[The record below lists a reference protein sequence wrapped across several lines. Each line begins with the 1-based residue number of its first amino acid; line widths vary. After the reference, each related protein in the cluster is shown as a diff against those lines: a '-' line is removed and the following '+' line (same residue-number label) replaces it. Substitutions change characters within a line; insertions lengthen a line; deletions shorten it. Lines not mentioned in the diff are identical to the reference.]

1 MTLTSAGLTVPRLD
15 EIRTSLRAALRTSLG
30 PSVQLGQTRV
40 LGRIVDVF
48 AVPLADLYGLLASL
62 YDAFDPDAAAGA
74 ALDNVAAMVGVARI
88 DADYSL
94 GEITATGTNGTVI
107 PSGSIVRITNGARF
121 VTTASATISGGT
133 ATIPIRAED
142 TGPVEAAEDAI
153 TEIVT
158 AVSGWSGISA
168 STEISSAEGNLGRN
182 VETDEELRVRREQS
196 LAIVGAGVDQ
206 AIRARLL
213 QVPGVDAAVVLSNR
227 TKVTDVNGIPANSFR
242 AVIYPAPA
250 DNDPV
255 WQAIWDTMPSGILA
269 DGTTAGTA
277 IDSQG
282 NSQPVAFSVAT
293 EQEIHID
300 VLITSDPDEWP
311 DDGEDQARAAVLAA
325 LAGLSIGDDVRLFKI
340 TAAVSSI
347 PGIVS
352 VTPRAK
358 VGSAPGI
365 GDTANISISLTQ
377 VATFDDANIDIT
389 VS

>member
-1 MTLTSAGLTVPRLD
+1 MRVTRAQAAAWTGKKQKAPGP
-15 EIRTSLRAALRTSLG
+15 LRQRR
-30 PSVQLGQTRV
+30 GQPNKEEADF
-40 LGRIVDVF
+40 GRILSTWPGVKRFVF
-48 AVPLADLYGLLASL
+48 E
-62 YDAFDPDAAAGA
+62 
-74 ALDNVAAMVGVARI
+74 GVTLRI
-88 DADYSL
+88 A
-94 GEITATGTNGTVI
+94 
-107 PSGSIVRITNGARF
+107 NGARF
-121 VTTASATISGGT
+121 VTTESATISGGT

-142 TGPVEAAEDAI
+142 TGPVEAEADAI

-168 STEISSAEGNLGRN
+168 STEISSAEGNLGRD

-242 AVIYPAPA
+242 AVIYPTPA

-255 WQAIWDTMPSGILA
+255 WQAIWETMPSGILA

-311 DDGEDQARAAVLAA
+311 DDGEDQALRRTLRRVRPLA
-325 LAGLSIGDDVRLFKI
+325 
-340 TAAVSSI
+340 
-347 PGIVS
+347 
-352 VTPRAK
+352 PRER
-358 VGSAPGI
+358 
-365 GDTANISISLTQ
+365 
-377 VATFDDANIDIT
+377 
-389 VS
+389 